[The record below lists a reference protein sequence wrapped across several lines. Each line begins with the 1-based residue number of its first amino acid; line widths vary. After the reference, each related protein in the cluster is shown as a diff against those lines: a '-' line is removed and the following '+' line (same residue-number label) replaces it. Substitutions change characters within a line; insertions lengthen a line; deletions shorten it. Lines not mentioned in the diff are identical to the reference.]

1 MKYSTEIYTRQTS
14 WLRALT
20 LEIKQRLSSTLSFM
34 AQETPR
40 SEVSLEELSVMVRDL
55 KISSLQIRL
64 LLESYENELDWR
76 LEEAMFMDWIGEG
89 SQYDQNMLH

>member
-1 MKYSTEIYTRQTS
+1 MKYSTEIYTRQIS

-34 AQETPR
+34 GQETPR

>member
-20 LEIKQRLSSTLSFM
+20 LEIKQRLSSTLFFM